1 MSKWIGM
8 TLAPVVT
15 GRSPLESPSTLARSL
30 EGRALGMCCSVML
43 PEAARL
49 RLLELGSSF
58 VAALGEQRQPMT
70 GLMTALASDGRQATQ
85 VQQEVKS
92 DRNAAAPLR
101 WPHAFQA
108 GTVPHDDRGQRGSPH
123 GASVN
128 LEEP

>member
-8 TLAPVVT
+8 TIAPAVT
-15 GRSPLESPSTLARSL
+15 GRSLPESPSTQARSL
-30 EGRALGMCCSVML
+30 EGRPLGMDCSVML
-43 PEAARL
+43 PEPSRL

-58 VAALGEQRQPMT
+58 VTALGEQRQPMT
-70 GLMTALASDGRQATQ
+70 GLMAALPA
-85 VQQEVKS
+85 QQEVKS

-123 GASVN
+123 DASVN